1 MAKKPTQNQM
11 IASYLLKGRGITPL
25 EALNKF
31 GCLRLGARIADLK
44 KMGLPIDSN
53 MVRDKVTGKRYA
65 QYTVSEGCEMD
76 LKSLGLA

>member
-31 GCLRLGARIADLK
+31 GCFRLGARIADLK

-65 QYTVSEGCEMD
+65 QYTVKEGCEMD
-76 LKSLGLA
+76 LKSMGLA

>member
-65 QYTVSEGCEMD
+65 QYTITADCEID

>member
-31 GCLRLGARIADLK
+31 GCFRLGARIADLK

-53 MVRDKVTGKRYA
+53 MVRDEVTGKRYA
-65 QYTVSEGCEMD
+65 RYTLVEGCDVD
-76 LKSLGLA
+76 LKLLGVA